1 MKISIPTIIIT
12 TFVVFAVMIG
22 YFVTVAMRS
31 EVNLVRQDYYLQE
44 LKHQD
49 YMEAVAR
56 TEALGEQI
64 KIVLDREKKVINV
77 FISLPPN
84 TIQGKAKF
92 YRPSSAK
99 LDFEQDFSTNAGGQ
113 CKIPLDRLIKGKWKM
128 TLAFEIEGK
137 KYLKETSFNY

>member
-1 MKISIPTIIIT
+1 MKISIPTIIVS
-12 TFVVFAVMIG
+12 TFVAFAVMIG

-31 EVNLVRQDYYLQE
+31 EVNLVRQDYYQQE

-64 KIVLDREKKVINV
+64 KIVLDREKKVINIL
-77 FISLPPN
+77 ISISSNPV
-84 TIQGKAKF
+84 QGKVKF
-92 YRPSSAK
+92 YRPSSSK
-99 LDFEQDFSTNAGGQ
+99 MDFEQDFSTNAEGQ
-113 CKIPLDRLIKGKWKM
+113 CEIPLDRLIKGNWKM
-128 TLAFEIEGK
+128 TLAFEIESK